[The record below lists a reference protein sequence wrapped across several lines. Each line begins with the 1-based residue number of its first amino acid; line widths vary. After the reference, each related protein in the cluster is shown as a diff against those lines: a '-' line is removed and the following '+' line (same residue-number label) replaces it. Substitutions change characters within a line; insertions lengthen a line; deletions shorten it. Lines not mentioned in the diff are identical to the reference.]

1 MLNSRILS
9 GKMVMAGFSQK
20 DMAEKLKISKN
31 TMSARMRGKGS
42 FNTNQVAEICDIL
55 GIVDPKEKC
64 EIFLSKTS
72 Q

>member
-1 MLNSRILS
+1 
-9 GKMVMAGFSQK
+9 MVMAGMSQK
-20 DMAEKLKISKN
+20 DMAQKLKISKN

-42 FNTNQVAEICDIL
+42 FDTEQVVMICDIL
-55 GIVDPKEKC
+55 EISDPKEKC